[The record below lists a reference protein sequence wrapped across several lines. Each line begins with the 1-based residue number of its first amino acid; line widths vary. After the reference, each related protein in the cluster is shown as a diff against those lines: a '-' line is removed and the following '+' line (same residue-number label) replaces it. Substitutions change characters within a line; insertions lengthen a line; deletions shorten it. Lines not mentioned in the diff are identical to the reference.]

1 MEWYGQESLI
11 EWRPTMADNL
21 QKAGQQDRSRIN
33 TSERWEVDY
42 WTKALDVSAEELE
55 RAVKAVGPA
64 VSAVR
69 AYLRK

>member
-1 MEWYGQESLI
+1 
-11 EWRPTMADNL
+11 MADNL

-42 WTKALDVSAEELE
+42 WTKELNVSSDELE
-55 RAVKAVGPA
+55 RAVKAVGPS
-64 VSAVR
+64 VNAVR

>member
-1 MEWYGQESLI
+1 
-11 EWRPTMADNL
+11 MADNL

-42 WTKALDVSAEELE
+42 WTRELNVSSDELE
-55 RAVKAVGPA
+55 RAVKAVGPS
-64 VSAVR
+64 VNAVR

>member
-1 MEWYGQESLI
+1 
-11 EWRPTMADNL
+11 MADNL

-42 WTKALDVSAEELE
+42 WTKELNVSSEELE
-55 RAVKAVGPA
+55 RAVKAVGPS
-64 VSAVR
+64 VNAVR